1 MNEKNLHQKG
11 LLKGVLNQVF
21 DSLILLPFFLSLLP
35 LTWWFSGAVAKS
47 PMALMETNIKG

>member
-21 DSLILLPFFLSLLP
+21 DSLIFLPFFLSLLP

-47 PMALMETNIKG
+47 PMALMQTNIKG